1 MCSNCV
7 SIYSVSKVLFCK
19 VPTKVSTNQPTNLPT
34 FYPSLIFS
42 QSFLLFLLLSSSHML
57 NKDVQDYFT
66 LYSDVIYSCFLLCIV
81 GSSK

>member
-34 FYPSLIFS
+34 YLLPLSNFFS
-42 QSFLLFLLLSSSHML
+42 ICSSSSPIIFFPYA
-57 NKDVQDYFT
+57 Q
-66 LYSDVIYSCFLLCIV
+66 
-81 GSSK
+81 